1 MTIINPGLFLIS
13 LTFNL
18 LFFNFSGAS
27 WLILND
33 GIPAVIMLYLI
44 FTVYSLY
51 LEMGEGNNVAVTD
64 AEQAGFTFKKI
75 DLMFIHTHFFAVS
88 VSDTMYGTGNVVWLT
103 ESSSSV
109 SGSASEP
116 PPAYDSLVTV
126 HKQHVQS

>member
-64 AEQAGFTFKKI
+64 AEQAGFTF
-75 DLMFIHTHFFAVS
+75 
-88 VSDTMYGTGNVVWLT
+88 
-103 ESSSSV
+103 
-109 SGSASEP
+109 
-116 PPAYDSLVTV
+116 
-126 HKQHVQS
+126 